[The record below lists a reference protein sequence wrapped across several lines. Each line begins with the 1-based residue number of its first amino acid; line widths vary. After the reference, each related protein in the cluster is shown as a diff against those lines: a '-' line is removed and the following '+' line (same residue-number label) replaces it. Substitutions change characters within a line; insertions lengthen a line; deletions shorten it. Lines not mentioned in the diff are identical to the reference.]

1 MLFSKLLS
9 FRSKARAAI
18 ASVAISCVAEAMN
31 ANIISR
37 KIGTESTYTG
47 SRKQRRYVDY
57 TLYTLKN
64 GEYMLKEDIYN
75 AWEEIPDRHLIFI
88 DSTYTGN
95 PDVEYINMQGKP
107 ICRECYNSRAVL
119 EVE

>member
-1 MLFSKLLS
+1 MES
-9 FRSKARAAI
+9 
-18 ASVAISCVAEAMN
+18 
-31 ANIISR
+31 IISR

-88 DSTYTGN
+88 DSTYTGLYKQIKEDPVSQLVLPN
-95 PDVEYINMQGKP
+95 DEIKKL
-107 ICRECYNSRAVL
+107 L